1 MAKNKTWIVTT
12 SGERPARD
20 VAKDL
25 KAKGFTV
32 DQGMD
37 EIGTIIGAADDAVA
51 SKVRAIEGV
60 SDVSPD
66 SPIDIGPPDSPTT
79 W

>member
-1 MAKNKTWIVTT
+1 MAKTKTWIVTT
-12 SGERPARD
+12 SGERSARD

-25 KAKGFTV
+25 RAKGFAV
-32 DQGMD
+32 DQVMD
-37 EIGTIIGAADDAVA
+37 EIGTITGEADDAVA
-51 SKVRAIEGV
+51 SKVRGIQGV